1 VRSVHFVLRCAS
13 AAALLAL
20 SACAEPAGEPL
31 VLQSGASSL
40 DELGVG
46 VVAALEA
53 GDTARLAGYRV
64 TEAEHNERLWPY
76 FPAARQSP
84 PIGVGF
90 AWQNIQLRNAA
101 ALERLLPRFRGK
113 AFRVVGT
120 ECKGGP
126 EEYGAFRVL
135 RDCAIRIAWI
145 EEGVPRT
152 IRPFRSVVVANGR
165 YKLIRYDA

>member
-1 VRSVHFVLRCAS
+1 MKSVPSVLRCAS

-31 VLQSGASSL
+31 VLQSGAPSL
-40 DELGVG
+40 DELGAG

-64 TEAEHNERLWPY
+64 TEAEHNERLWPH
-76 FPAARQSP
+76 FPAAQQSP
-84 PIGVGF
+84 PIDVGF

-101 ALERLLPRFRGK
+101 ALDRLLARYHGK
-113 AFRVVGT
+113 DVRILGT
-120 ECKGGP
+120 ECGGEP
-126 EEYGAFRVL
+126 EEYGAFRIL
-135 RDCAIRIAWI
+135 RGCEIRVEA
-145 EEGVPRT
+145 EDRSTAT
-152 IRPFRSVVVANGR
+152 IRPFASVVVANGR